1 MLRSACYSFGIIILE
16 MRVLLWFVIA
26 SRSDCSSVREH
37 SDRSKRYAMHGAS
50 PGIRPYLRSSDLTS
64 AGSDVILL
72 VRIFNRSAS

>member
-37 SDRSKRYAMHGAS
+37 SDRSKRYAMQINMYF
-50 PGIRPYLRSSDLTS
+50 PTRSNL
-64 AGSDVILL
+64 A
-72 VRIFNRSAS
+72 REFNIVHFQ